1 MQLEKLGWR
10 SAKASA
16 VPCAGSTTQ
25 LVLLGQNLEHSEL
38 ITSLLCSYGLNLP
51 LQSKTLPKS
60 PPLGVFLYGSLH
72 SHSYLII
79 IIITA
84 MSWVC
89 VLIARGKFSLGMQRC
104 HGWWIHCYILPDQST
119 AEVKGS
125 AGSMLSRK
133 AGCGCFEFIS
143 ALTSVTQCLNVLQA
157 DMRIKNLFMD
167 CFDFQLQI

>member
-16 VPCAGSTTQ
+16 LPCAGSTTQ

-72 SHSYLII
+72 SHSYYYYYY
-79 IIITA
+79 
-84 MSWVC
+84 C
-89 VLIARGKFSLGMQRC
+89 YVLSL
-104 HGWWIHCYILPDQST
+104 
-119 AEVKGS
+119 
-125 AGSMLSRK
+125 
-133 AGCGCFEFIS
+133 
-143 ALTSVTQCLNVLQA
+143 
-157 DMRIKNLFMD
+157 
-167 CFDFQLQI
+167 CFDCKGQIFTWDAALSWLVDSLLYPIRPEHS